1 MTKSKYLVLILAA
14 VLVTLWSV
22 NQARASYDYTILG
35 DGGLLGGFSVSVDGT
50 TESGILV
57 GGIHVTSASGVPG
70 YNDFTTV
77 CVDLNGRIYLGDT
90 YAFNEVAFAG
100 QSGLNPSWG
109 NPIDT
114 PPSTAI
120 AYQAINNAAYLLA
133 TFHPTDATGWAALQL
148 AVWKATYDTGP
159 NGTIVWGSAARF
171 VVNSYAGSGA
181 WAEAQQWLNSLPR
194 NTDYI
199 GYLLEPEDTSA
210 QELFIDVTPVPET
223 TTLITGALL
232 LLPLGATT
240 LRFSRRHRAP

>member
-1 MTKSKYLVLILAA
+1 MTKSKYLVHMLALGLLTA
-14 VLVTLWSV
+14 WSGS
-22 NQARASYDYTILG
+22 QARAAYDYTILG
-35 DGGLLGGFSVSVDGT
+35 DGGLLSGFSVSLDGT

-77 CVDLNGRIYLGDT
+77 CDDLNGRIYLGST
-90 YAFNEVAFAG
+90 YAFDEVAFAG
-100 QSGLNPSWG
+100 QSGLNPNWG

-159 NGTIVWGSAARF
+159 NGKIVWGNAARF
-171 VVNSYAGSGA
+171 VVNSDANSGA
-181 WAEAQQWLNSLPR
+181 WAEAVAWLNDLSR

-199 GYLLEPEDTSA
+199 GYLLKPELASG

-223 TTLITGALL
+223 TTLIAGALL
-232 LLPLGATT
+232 LLPLGANT